1 MKVLII
7 GYGSIGKRHIDNLIS
22 LTNCKIIVCTK
33 QKQDNYLKK
42 RNCTVISSITNCIK
56 EKPDIAFITNE
67 TKFHV
72 NTAIKL
78 AKFGIPLFIEKPLSN
93 SMNRVNELE
102 SIVKENKIVTMVGC
116 NFRFHPCIKRL
127 KKLIASNKIG
137 KIISVHSE
145 NGSFLPDWHP
155 YENYSKGYAGRVDLG
170 GGAALTNIHEID
182 YLYWLFGNVKE
193 VYSIV
198 RKISNLKID
207 ADDFSLMLLQFKNK
221 IIANIHLNFF
231 ENPPSRYCK
240 IIGNNGIIFCNL
252 LTNEIKIYSSKKKKW
267 TKELKLKKYDHNDMY
282 IEEIRHF
289 LNCVRTKKMT
299 INSISN
305 SIHSLQI
312 VLNAKKSSKLK
323 KPITMK

>member
-1 MKVLII
+1 LKVLII
-7 GYGSIGKRHIDNLIS
+7 GYGSIAKRHIDNLIS
-22 LTNCKIIVCTK
+22 LTNCQIVVCTK
-33 QKQDNYLKK
+33 QKQDNFLKK
-42 RNCTVISSITNCIK
+42 RNCTVINSIIKCIK

-72 NTAIKL
+72 NTAIRL

-102 SIVKENKIVTMVGC
+102 SIVKEKRIVTMVGC
-116 NFRFHPCIKRL
+116 NLRFHPCIKRL
-127 KKLIASNKIG
+127 KKLISSNKIG
-137 KIISVHSE
+137 EIISVHSE

-155 YENYSKGYAGRVDLG
+155 YENYTKGYAGRVDLG
-170 GGAALTNIHEID
+170 GGVTLTNIHEID

-198 RKISNLKID
+198 RKLSNLQIT
-207 ADDFSLMLLQFKNK
+207 ADDFSLMLIQFKNK

-231 ENPPSRYCK
+231 EKPSSRYCK

-252 LTNEIKIYSSKKKKW
+252 ITNEIKIYSCKKKKW
-267 TKELKLKKYDHNDMY
+267 SKELKLKKYDYNDMY
-282 IEEIRHF
+282 VEEIRHF

-299 INSISN
+299 INSVSN

-312 VLNAKKSSKLK
+312 ALNAKKSSKLK
-323 KPITMK
+323 KPIIMK

>member
-7 GYGSIGKRHIDNLIS
+7 GYGSIAKRHIDNLIS
-22 LTNCKIIVCTK
+22 LTNCQIVVCTK
-33 QKQDNYLKK
+33 QKQDNFLKK
-42 RNCTVISSITNCIK
+42 RNCIVISSIIKCIK

-72 NTAIKL
+72 NTAIRL

-102 SIVKENKIVTMVGC
+102 SIVKEKRIVTMVGC
-116 NFRFHPCIKRL
+116 NLRFHPCIKRL
-127 KKLIASNKIG
+127 KKLISSNKIG

-155 YENYSKGYAGRVDLG
+155 NENYTKGYAGRVDLG
-170 GGAALTNIHEID
+170 GGATLTNIHEID

-198 RKISNLKID
+198 RKLSNLQIT
-207 ADDFSLMLLQFKNK
+207 ADDFSLMLIQFKNK

-231 ENPPSRYCK
+231 EKPSSRYCK
-240 IIGNNGIIFCNL
+240 IIG
-252 LTNEIKIYSSKKKKW
+252 K
-267 TKELKLKKYDHNDMY
+267 D
-282 IEEIRHF
+282 R
-289 LNCVRTKKMT
+289 
-299 INSISN
+299 
-305 SIHSLQI
+305 
-312 VLNAKKSSKLK
+312 KSVV
-323 KPITMK
+323 

>member
-7 GYGSIGKRHIDNLIS
+7 GYGSIAKRHIDNLIS
-22 LTNCKIIVCTK
+22 LTNCQIVVCTK
-33 QKQDNYLKK
+33 QKQDNFLKK
-42 RNCTVISSITNCIK
+42 RNCIVISSIIKCIK

-72 NTAIKL
+72 NTAIRL

-102 SIVKENKIVTMVGC
+102 SIVKEKRIVTMVGC
-116 NFRFHPCIKRL
+116 NLRFHPCIKRL
-127 KKLIASNKIG
+127 KKLISSNKIG
-137 KIISVHSE
+137 EIISVHSE

-155 YENYSKGYAGRVDLG
+155 YENYTKGYAGRVDLG
-170 GGAALTNIHEID
+170 GGVTLTNIHEID

-198 RKISNLKID
+198 RKLSNLQIT
-207 ADDFSLMLLQFKNK
+207 ADDFSLMLIQFKNK

-231 ENPPSRYCK
+231 EKPSSRYCK

-252 LTNEIKIYSSKKKKW
+252 ITNEIKIYSCKKKKW
-267 TKELKLKKYDHNDMY
+267 SKELKLKKYDYNDMY
-282 IEEIRHF
+282 VEEIRHF

-299 INSISN
+299 INSVSN
-305 SIHSLQI
+305 SIHSLQV
-312 VLNAKKSSKLK
+312 VLSAKKSSKLK
-323 KPITMK
+323 KPIIMK

>member
-56 EKPDIAFITNE
+56 EKPDIVFITNE

-127 KKLIASNKIG
+127 KKLISSNKIG

-182 YLYWLFGNVKE
+182 YLYWLFG
-193 VYSIV
+193 
-198 RKISNLKID
+198 L
-207 ADDFSLMLLQFKNK
+207 SL
-221 IIANIHLNFF
+221 IH
-231 ENPPSRYCK
+231 
-240 IIGNNGIIFCNL
+240 I
-252 LTNEIKIYSSKKKKW
+252 
-267 TKELKLKKYDHNDMY
+267 
-282 IEEIRHF
+282 
-289 LNCVRTKKMT
+289 
-299 INSISN
+299 
-305 SIHSLQI
+305 
-312 VLNAKKSSKLK
+312 
-323 KPITMK
+323 